1 MPVHSNVNSI
11 IKIISFSIILSYYLY
26 HNIKKGK
33 NIYISTLINFSGI
46 KVMESS
52 HSTDDVI
59 KEARGLKESWY
70 SLLGILE
77 SLANFEKASDMSF
90 RQVLRRSSI
99 QAKPIEEKLN
109 SLSFAFK
116 RYNPELRD
124 EIDQRIM
131 PLSSGIVELES
142 ALQNEIAN
150 HMQYIKIN
158 EAISEIEK
166 ELEEVEKEKKGV
178 EPKVGLICGKFF
190 QRKNEYK
197 ISIERIKTSL
207 RKELGWLETNFI
219 NRAGKIV
226 EGCVILRDDEEIEVI
241 ELFSIIV
248 REPSAINSIH
258 LREKNPRKRFFGII
272 MAENIEPEEKV
283 AVLKYLCEEIGKKS
297 RNIKERGKA
306 RAEEVRVEFADLD
319 SIEKACSDIDNR
331 RKETEGYALELRE
344 KIAKLEEEKPG
355 DYENYNLILKIKS
368 NLSDILSNGDIA
380 LQELIDFIEK
390 NMAGVELETNPEK
403 RMLKLKIKELE
414 NQVNYLKSRVP
425 TLTDELEKAYNE
437 NMKLKG
443 NLGEV
448 TSELQ
453 KIKPER
459 SSLEETLNNIKEEYS
474 LYREKKGTE
483 IEELHIEKK
492 KIEEQMKKLME
503 NFETYRNESQVEI
516 NRLKEKIRKLEEE
529 KSNLTDEINSNNN
542 RILELERKINE
553 IKEKLKINIEEL
565 LKGVED

>member
-1 MPVHSNVNSI
+1 MNPI
-11 IKIISFSIILSYYLY
+11 IKIISFSVILSYYLY

-33 NIYISTLINFSGI
+33 NIYIPTLINFSGI

-70 SLLGILE
+70 SLLGMIE
-77 SLANFEKASDMSF
+77 SLANFETASDRSF
-90 RQVLRRSSI
+90 RQVLRHSSI
-99 QAKPIEEKLN
+99 QAKSIEEKLN

-124 EIDQRIM
+124 EMDQKIM
-131 PLSSGIVELES
+131 PLSSGIIELES

-150 HMQYIKIN
+150 HRQYIKIK
-158 EAISEIEK
+158 EALSEIEK
-166 ELEEVEKEKKGV
+166 ELEEVEKEKKEV
-178 EPKVGLICGKFF
+178 EPKVGFICGKFF

-197 ISIERIKTSL
+197 IALERIKATL
-207 RKELGWLETNFI
+207 RKELGELEKNFI

-226 EGCVILRDDEEIEVI
+226 EGCVIFRDDEEIEVS

-248 REPSAINSIH
+248 REPSAIDSIH
-258 LREKNPRKRFFGII
+258 LREKNHRKRFFGII
-272 MAENIEPEEKV
+272 KAENIEPEEKV
-283 AVLKYLCEEIGKKS
+283 VVLTYLCEEIEKKA
-297 RNIKERGKA
+297 RKIKEREKA

-355 DYENYNLILKIKS
+355 DYEDYNQILEIKS
-368 NLSDILSNGDIA
+368 NLSEILSEGDSA
-380 LQELIDFIEK
+380 LQELIDFIEN

-403 RMLKLKIKELE
+403 RMLKLKIKELG
-414 NQVNYLKSRVP
+414 NRVNHLKPRV
-425 TLTDELEKAYNE
+425 TALKDELEKTSNE

-443 NLGEV
+443 GLGEV

-453 KIKPER
+453 KIKSER
-459 SSLEETLNNIKEEYS
+459 SSLEETLNNIREEYS
-474 LYREKKGTE
+474 LYREKKGNE
-483 IEELHIEKK
+483 IEGLYLEKR
-492 KIEEQMKKLME
+492 KIEEQIKKLME

-516 NRLKEKIRKLEEE
+516 NRLKEKVKKLEEE
-529 KSNLTDEINSNNN
+529 KSNLTDEINSKNNK
-542 RILELERKINE
+542 ILELERKINE
-553 IKEKLKINIEEL
+553 IKEKLKSNIEEL
-565 LKGVED
+565 LRGVED